1 MSLSLLDS
9 PISLNSGLP
18 EWYLQL
24 RKTAWSEFL
33 EIPSPNRKDENWRFA
48 NIKKLSYEGVN
59 DAQSIDGFDI
69 DQHLSESVHLNS
81 DNNRILVFNNDTF
94 LYQSPSKDDLIDKGF
109 IFKPLSRALIDHGT
123 LIGPYF
129 MKEKSRLGSQKFY
142 KLNQARQKEGYFIF
156 IAEGLEIDEPIE
168 VFHWLSGKD

>member
-9 PISLNSGLP
+9 PSSLNSGLP
-18 EWYLQL
+18 EWYLQQ

-69 DQHLSESVHLNS
+69 DQHYPS
-81 DNNRILVFNNDTF
+81 
-94 LYQSPSKDDLIDKGF
+94 QSISIV
-109 IFKPLSRALIDHGT
+109 II
-123 LIGPYF
+123 
-129 MKEKSRLGSQKFY
+129 
-142 KLNQARQKEGYFIF
+142 
-156 IAEGLEIDEPIE
+156 IE
-168 VFHWLSGKD
+168 